1 MSSFEDPLKQ
11 LYYDSLIDTGTW
23 DAGKVKWGDIEG
35 ILTMDPEDILKRL
48 RDLNIFPTISKNM
61 GGIVSLDQLMR
72 PLGVM

>member
-1 MSSFEDPLKQ
+1 MSGFDDPLKQ

-23 DAGKVKWGDIEG
+23 DAGTVKWGDIEG
-35 ILTMDPEDILKRL
+35 ILSMDKSDILKGL